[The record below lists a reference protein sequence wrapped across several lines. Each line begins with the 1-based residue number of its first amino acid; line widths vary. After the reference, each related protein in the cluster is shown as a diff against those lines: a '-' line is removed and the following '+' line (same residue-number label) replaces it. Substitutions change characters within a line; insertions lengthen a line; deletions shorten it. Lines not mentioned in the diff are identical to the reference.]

1 MTYVL
6 EEIKQVAVDKKG
18 NFVVITELM
27 NPVKYGENLGINLT
41 VLEST
46 GEFLVE
52 SEKER
57 ITTSDIKEFLIVG
70 EL

>member
-1 MTYVL
+1 MTYIL
-6 EEIKQVAVDKKG
+6 EEVKQVAVDKKG
-18 NFVVITELM
+18 NFVVIAELM
-27 NPVKYGENLGINLT
+27 NPVKYGEKLGINLT

-52 SEKER
+52 SENGSR
-57 ITTSDIKEFLIVG
+57 TTSDIKELMIVG

>member
-1 MTYVL
+1 MEHVL
-6 EEIKQVAVDKKG
+6 DEQKVAVDKQG
-18 NFVVITELM
+18 NFLVVSELM
-27 NPVKYGENLGINLT
+27 NPVRYGENLGINLT

-52 SEKER
+52 SESDSKV
-57 ITTSDIKEFLIVG
+57 TKDIKDFTLLG

>member
-1 MTYVL
+1 MEHVL
-6 EEIKQVAVDKKG
+6 DEQKVAVDKQG
-18 NFVVITELM
+18 NFLVIREIM
-27 NPVKYGENLGINLT
+27 NPVRYGEKLGINLT

-52 SEKER
+52 SESDSKV
-57 ITTSDIKEFLIVG
+57 TKDIKDFTLLG

>member
-1 MTYVL
+1 MIHVL
-6 EEIKQVAVDKKG
+6 DEQKVAVDKRG
-18 NFVVITELM
+18 NFLVVSEIL
-27 NPVKYGENLGINLT
+27 NPVRYGENLGINLT

-52 SEKER
+52 SESDSKV
-57 ITTSDIKEFLIVG
+57 TKDIKDFTLLG